1 MTYTAASH
9 QGAIGMLWL
18 HFGELSCRPS
28 LFTLMFY
35 IQVKDFRQKYL
46 KKIPKQVIFQV

>member
-9 QGAIGMLWL
+9 QGASEMLWL

-28 LFTLMFY
+28 LFTSMFY
-35 IQVKDFRQKYL
+35 NQVKDFGQ
-46 KKIPKQVIFQV
+46 